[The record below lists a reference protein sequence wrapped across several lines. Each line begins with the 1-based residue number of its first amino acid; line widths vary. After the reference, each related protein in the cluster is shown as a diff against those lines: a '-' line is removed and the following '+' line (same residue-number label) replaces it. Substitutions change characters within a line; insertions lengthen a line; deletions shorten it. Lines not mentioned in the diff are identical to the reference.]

1 MNLKLIDVSLIIFYL
16 IMMVM
21 VGWYY
26 KNKARQNKESYMM
39 GGKKLP
45 WYMLGLSDAS
55 DMFDISGTM
64 WMISL
69 CFVYGLKSIWIPWLW
84 PVFNQVFNMM
94 FLAKWLRR
102 SNADTG
108 AEWLATRF
116 GLSGKSV
123 KASHNIVV
131 AFALIGCLGFL
142 AYGFVGLGK
151 FIEIFVPWDL
161 VQPYIPFYVRA
172 EYVAHFYGIIFTL
185 FAMFYSILG
194 GMHSIVVGDVI
205 KYAIMTIG
213 CVAIGIIAMTHLN
226 GKHLNVPAGWNDP
239 FFGWN
244 LDMDWSKILPQANKK
259 IEEDGF
265 GLFGIFFM
273 MMLFKGVFASLA
285 GPAPNYDMQKMLST
299 ASPKDASKMTGF
311 VSIVLLPIRYTMIVG
326 LTVLALLY
334 FDQIDITTETG
345 GYDFE
350 RILPGA
356 VNTFLPTGILG
367 LVLTGL
373 LGAFMGTFSGTLNAA
388 QAYIVNDIYLKY
400 INPTASTKK
409 IMATNY
415 LVGVIV
421 VAVGVT
427 LGFFAKDVNSIL
439 QWIVGALYGGYI
451 ASNMLKW
458 YWWRFNANGFFWG
471 MASGIA
477 AALVFPFIFDG
488 ILPLYV
494 WPVLFLISVAGC
506 LFGTYTAPPTDE
518 EVLKKFYS
526 TVRPWG
532 FWGPIHEK
540 IVAENPGFEAN
551 KGFGLDMFN
560 VVIGILAQLC
570 LTILP
575 MYLILWMK
583 TPLIITIAILAV
595 LVMILKKTW
604 WNKLDD
610 AEPLSIPVPRAGE
623 CSTLDKVL

>member
-1 MNLKLIDVSLIIFYL
+1 MHLQSLDIAILLAYL
-16 IMMVM
+16 IMMVLI
-21 VGWYY
+21 GWFLR
-26 KNKARQNKESYMM
+26 NKARQNKESYLM
-39 GGKKLP
+39 GGKQLP

-64 WMISL
+64 WMVAL

-102 SNADTG
+102 SNANTG

-116 GLSGKSV
+116 GLRGKGV
-123 KASHNIVV
+123 KGSHNIVV
-131 AFALIGCLGFL
+131 AFALLGCLGFL

-151 FIEIFVPWDL
+151 FMEIFIPWNI
-161 VQPYIPFYVRA
+161 VQPYVPFSIA
-172 EYVAHFYGIIFTL
+172 PEYVAHFYGIVFTL

-194 GMHSIVVGDVI
+194 GMHSIVLGDLI
-205 KYAIMTIG
+205 KYAIMTVG
-213 CVAIGIIAMTHLN
+213 CIAIGAIAMMHLQ
-226 GKHLNVPAGWNDP
+226 GKTLNVPAGWANP
-239 FFGWN
+239 FFGWK
-244 LDMDWSKILPQANKK
+244 LDDLNWSGIVEDANKK
-259 IEEDGF
+259 IKDDGF

-273 MMLFKGVFASLA
+273 MMSFKGILASLA
-285 GPAPNYDMQKMLST
+285 GPAPNYDMQKVLST
-299 ASPKDASKMTGF
+299 KSPKEASKMTGF
-311 VSIVLLPIRYTMIVG
+311 VSIVLLPIRYSMVIG

-334 FDQIDITTETG
+334 YDQLNLSDGKG
-345 GYDFE
+345 GTDFE

-356 VNTFLPTGILG
+356 INNFLPVGILG

-400 INPTASTKK
+400 INPDAPTKK
-409 IMATNY
+409 IISMNY
-415 LVGVIV
+415 LVGVLV
-421 VAVGVT
+421 VAVGVI

-451 ASNMLKW
+451 AANMLKW

-471 MASGIA
+471 MLAGIIA
-477 AALVFPFIFDG
+477 AMIFPFVFDG

-494 WPVLFLISVAGC
+494 WPLLFLISAAGC
-506 LFGTYTAPPTDE
+506 IIGTYTAPPTDND
-518 EVLKKFYS
+518 VLKSFYR

-532 FWGPIHEK
+532 FWKPIHEQV
-540 IVAENPGFEAN
+540 VADDPSFEPN
-551 KGFGLDMFN
+551 KRFKLDMFN
-560 VVIGILAQLC
+560 VVLGIIAQCC

-583 TPLIITIAILAV
+583 LPLLITIAVLLVLIL
-595 LVMILKKTW
+595 ILKRTW
-604 WNKLDD
+604 WDKLED
-610 AEPLSIPVPRAGE
+610 
-623 CSTLDKVL
+623 